1 MAQVLLTAV
10 GTAVGG
16 PLGGA
21 IGGVLGGLADRAL
34 VSSLAT
40 PRQAGGRL
48 SGLELHSTSVGA
60 PMPAVFGRARVAG
73 QTIWAARFRE
83 QRVEQR
89 SGGGKSSGPKT
100 VSYSY
105 SLSFAVGLCEGPID
119 GIGRIW
125 ADGQVMDVSAVQM
138 RVHLGGPDQAPD
150 PLIEAVEGRAPAFRN
165 TAYLVFEDLPLDRW
179 GNRPPQLNVEI
190 FRRPVEEGLESR
202 LRSINLIPG
211 AGEFV
216 LQPTVELRETN
227 DAVFANENVHN
238 AQGRPDL
245 LVALDALQA
254 QLPHVEHVNLVVT
267 WFGTDLRAGVCEVR
281 PGVERLDKV
290 TTPSSWRVEVGR
302 EGAHVVSEALGGPAF
317 GGTPS
322 DATVLHC
329 IAELRRRGLG
339 VTLYPFLMMDVPAAN
354 SLPDPYGGPRQAPYP
369 WRGRITGEAAPGRP
383 GATDL
388 TPAAAAQVA
397 RFFGACAPEHFAASG
412 EGIAYAGPVEWSYR
426 RLVLHYAR
434 LLTMAGG
441 GVEGILIGSELRG
454 LTTLRSA
461 PGVYPAVGEL
471 ARLAADV
478 KAVVGPEVKV
488 GYAGDW
494 SEWFGHQP
502 ADGTGEVRF
511 HLDPLWAHPAID
523 FVGVDFYP
531 PLADW
536 RRDDGGVD
544 AAAGARG
551 PYDVGYLSANVLGGE
566 DFAWFYASDA
576 ARAAQ
581 ARTPV
586 TDGAYGE
593 PWVFRG
599 PKDLRAWWAN
609 PHHDR
614 PGGVRASTPTAW
626 TPGMKPIRLVEFGC
640 PAVDRGSN
648 APNLFIDPKS
658 SESALPPASTGV
670 RDDLAQRRALEAVL
684 AVYQDPANNPAS
696 PVDGRAMLELDR
708 MSAWCWDARPYPD
721 FPARRD
727 VWKDAPNWTL
737 GHWLNGRVGASDGGG
752 DIVSALLRRA
762 GLAPGDFRIEGPIAS
777 AYGYV
782 VPGPMSTA
790 EALQPLA
797 EALGFDLA
805 EREGRVAVVGR
816 GAAPALSL
824 GEGDLARVEDAAAAL
839 SAART
844 LEPAP
849 DAVRVRYLDEADAYQ
864 AGSVVRR
871 AARPGPGGTQTA
883 DLPVVLDAAGARQAA
898 DARLQRAEAEQDAL
912 TLHVSPLAALRVEPG
927 DVVEVEGAPGAWR
940 VVRAE
945 QEEHPRLHLVR
956 AGPTPARTADPVD
969 DGPPAAPVPAPA
981 GPPRLLLIDAPA
993 LEGAEEDAR
1002 PLAALAVE
1010 PWRAFDVHAGP
1021 TAPALTLRGR
1031 AEEPATLGVTLSALP
1046 PGPRHRWDE
1055 ATALVVR
1062 PAAGALLASAGEAE
1076 VRAGANTLAI
1086 RAPAGGWEVLQF
1098 RDAEPLG
1105 DGSWRLTRL
1114 LRAQLGTEDAMTGAP
1129 AGAPWMRLG
1138 RSLARLHVGAS
1149 ERGLELLWRAA
1160 TAGGPPGGP
1169 GVADASFTWRA
1180 RAWRPWSPAHL
1191 RAARMPGGLRLT
1203 WVRRARAGGD
1213 AWDGEVPLTE
1223 GGERY
1228 RVEVLSGP
1236 AVGTY
1241 ETRQPRLELA
1251 PMDLGAAPYT
1261 LTVHVR
1267 QWSDRFGDWGAA
1279 TERTLWL

>member
-1 MAQVLLTAV
+1 MAQVVLTAV

-34 VSSLAT
+34 VASLAA
-40 PRQAGGRL
+40 PRDAGGRL

-83 QRVEQR
+83 KRIEQR
-89 SGGGKSSGPKT
+89 SGGGKGSGPKT

-125 ADGQVMDVSAVQM
+125 ADGQVMDVSVVQM
-138 RVHLGGPDQAPD
+138 RTHLGGPDQAPD
-150 PLIEAVEGRAPAFRN
+150 PLIEAVEGAAPAFRN

-179 GNRPPQLNVEI
+179 GARPPQLNVEI
-190 FRRPVEEGLESR
+190 FRRPSEEGLEAR

-216 LQPTVELRETN
+216 LQPTVELRETG

-245 LVALDALQA
+245 LVALDQLQA

-267 WFGTDLRAGVCEVR
+267 WFGTDLRAGACQVR
-281 PGVERLDKV
+281 PGVERFDKA
-290 TTPSSWRVEVGR
+290 TTPSTWRVEVGR
-302 EGAHVVSEALGGPAF
+302 EEAHEVSLALGGPAF

-329 IAELRRRGLG
+329 VAELRRRGLA

-354 SLPDPYGGPRQAPYP
+354 GLPDPYGGARQAAYP
-369 WRGRITGEAAPGRP
+369 WRGRITGAVAPGRP
-383 GATDL
+383 GTTDL
-388 TPAAAAQVA
+388 TPAAAGEVS
-397 RFFGACAPEHFAASG
+397 RFFGACGPEHFAAAG
-412 EGIAYAGPVEWSYR
+412 EGVAYAGPAEWSYR
-426 RLVLHYAR
+426 RLVLHCAR
-434 LLTMAGG
+434 LATLCE
-441 GVEGILIGSELRG
+441 VEGVLIGSELRG

-461 PGVYPAVGEL
+461 PGEYPAVAEL

-478 KAVVGPEVKV
+478 KAVVGPGVKV
-488 GYAGDW
+488 GYARDW

-502 ADGTGEVRF
+502 ADGSGEVRF
-511 HLDPLWAHPAID
+511 HLDPLWAHPAVD

-536 RRDDGGVD
+536 RRGDGGVD
-544 AAAGARG
+544 GAAGAGG
-551 PYDVGYLSANVLGGE
+551 PYDAAYLRANVLGGE
-566 DFAWFYASDA
+566 NADWFYASEGD
-576 ARAAQ
+576 RAAQ
-581 ARTPV
+581 RRTPV
-586 TDGAYGE
+586 TDGTHGE

-599 PKDLRAWWAN
+599 PKDLRSWWAN

-614 PGGVRASTPTAW
+614 PAGVRAPTSTSW
-626 TPGMKPIRLVEFGC
+626 TPGMKPLRLVEFGC
-640 PAVDRGSN
+640 PAVDRGANS
-648 APNLFIDPKS
+648 PNLFIDPKS
-658 SESALPPASTGV
+658 SESALPPDSTGA
-670 RDDLAQRRALEAVL
+670 RDDLAQRRVLEAVL
-684 AVYQDPANNPAS
+684 TVYQDGGNNPAS
-696 PVDGRAMLELDR
+696 PLDGRPMLELDR

-721 FPARRD
+721 FPARRG

-737 GHWLNGRVGASDGGG
+737 GHWLTGRVGASDGGG
-752 DIVSALLRRA
+752 DIVASLLRRA
-762 GLAPGDFRIEGPIAS
+762 GLALSDFRIEGPVAQ

-790 EALQPLA
+790 DALRPLA

-816 GAAPALSL
+816 GAAPALAL
-824 GEGDLARVEDAAAAL
+824 GDGDLARVDDAAAPL

-849 DAVRVRYLDEADAYQ
+849 DAVRVRYLDEGDSYQ

-883 DLPVVLDAAGARQAA
+883 DLPVVMDAGGARAAA
-898 DARLQRAEAEQDAL
+898 DARLLRTEAEQDAL
-912 TLHVSPLAALRVEPG
+912 TLHVAPLAALRAEPG
-927 DVVEVEGAPGAWR
+927 DVVAVEGAPGAWR

-945 QEEHPRLHLVR
+945 LEEHPRLHLVR
-956 AGPTPARTADPVD
+956 AAAGPVRAPDPVEPE
-969 DGPPAAPVPAPA
+969 GPPLPPAPAAA
-981 GPPRLLLIDAPA
+981 GPPRLLLLDAPA

-1010 PWRAFDVHAGP
+1010 PWHAFDVHAG
-1021 TAPALTLRGR
+1021 AGASALTLRGR
-1031 AEEPATLGVTLSALP
+1031 AEAPATLGVTLADLP

-1055 ATALVVR
+1055 ASVLLVR
-1062 PAAGALLASAGEAE
+1062 PAASAMLASATEAE
-1076 VRAGANTLAI
+1076 VRAGANALAV
-1086 RAPAGGWEVLQF
+1086 RAAGELWEVLQF
-1098 RDAEPLG
+1098 REAEPLG
-1105 DGSWRLTRL
+1105 GGAWRLTGL
-1114 LRAQLGTEDAMTGAP
+1114 LRGQLGTEDAMVGAP
-1129 AGAPWMRLG
+1129 AGSVWMRLD
-1138 RSLARLHVGAS
+1138 RSLARLDVGAS
-1149 ERGLELLWRAA
+1149 ERGVPLLWRAA

-1169 GVADASFTWRA
+1169 AITDATFAWTV
-1180 RAWRPWSPAHL
+1180 RAWRPWSPAHV
-1191 RAARMPGGLRLT
+1191 RGARTATGLRLS
-1203 WVRRARAGGD
+1203 WVRRARVGGD
-1213 AWDGEVPLTE
+1213 GWDGEVPLTE
-1223 GGERY
+1223 GAERY
-1228 RVEVLSGP
+1228 RVEVLAG
-1236 AVGTY
+1236 AARGQH
-1241 ETRQPRLELA
+1241 ETAATTLELA
-1251 PMDLGAAPYT
+1251 VGDLGPAPYA
-1261 LTVHVR
+1261 LYVRVR
-1267 QWSDRFGDWGAA
+1267 QWSDRYGAWGSG